1 MITDRI
7 GLHEVLLQERGIC
20 LLTSWACTIG
30 IYKII
35 QIVRAL
41 WLAIKPFY
49 MSVCKHGFRS
59 SFISWFP
66 CSNDE
71 LDKTFDI
78 LKKFASR
85 RDFLRLSRV
94 LPNSRVFTSGYV
106 NVETILHFFNEARSR
121 NWIWLDK
128 LTSYVIINN
137 WFICQRAF
145 IEIWSTQKFGEHE
158 RCLRV
163 ALGYASSNSSFLSAL
178 QTSQVLQVP

>member
-1 MITDRI
+1 
-7 GLHEVLLQERGIC
+7 
-20 LLTSWACTIG
+20 
-30 IYKII
+30 
-35 QIVRAL
+35 
-41 WLAIKPFY
+41 
-49 MSVCKHGFRS
+49 MSVCKHSFRS

-121 NWIWLDK
+121 N
-128 LTSYVIINN
+128 
-137 WFICQRAF
+137 
-145 IEIWSTQKFGEHE
+145 
-158 RCLRV
+158 
-163 ALGYASSNSSFLSAL
+163 
-178 QTSQVLQVP
+178 